1 MENILEIKNLTIG
14 FQLEDELAR
23 AVHGVSFALEKGK
36 VLGIVGESGCGKS
49 VTAMSVMKLLP
60 ANAVIEAGEILY
72 NGTNLLN
79 LTQKEMQKIRGSKI
93 SLIPQDPL
101 TSLNPLY
108 TVGEQIIETIEYHR
122 KVSAKEARE
131 LAIEALRSVKIP
143 EPESRLNDYP
153 HQFSGGMRQRA
164 IIAMALCCNP
174 ELIIADEPTTALD
187 VTVQAQILDLIRQI
201 QAESGT
207 SLIFITHDLGVIAE
221 FCNYVAVMYA
231 GRIVEYAQVED
242 IFKETCP
249 GKNRDNEINN
259 CGHYNSDDYRHPY
272 TRGLLESLPSPDKEV
287 LNVIQGQPPAI
298 TDYVSGCVFHPRCP
312 YRMPICDKVDPVLTM
327 KENHHQVY
335 CHLYD

>member
-1 MENILEIKNLTIG
+1 MTNLVIIIIVMKKENILEIKNLNIS
-14 FQLEDELAR
+14 FQMEDELAR
-23 AVHGVSFALEKGK
+23 AVHGVELTLEKGK

-49 VTAMSVMKLLP
+49 VTAMSIMKLLP
-60 ANAVIEAGEILY
+60 SNAIIESGEILY
-72 NGTNLLN
+72 NGVNLLN
-79 LTQKEMQKIRGSKI
+79 LSQNEMQKIRGSKI

-122 KVSAKEARE
+122 GISRKEATE
-131 LAIEALRSVKIP
+131 IAVESLKSVKIP
-143 EPESRLNDYP
+143 EPENRLNDYP

-187 VTVQAQILDLIRQI
+187 VTVQAQILDLIKQI
-201 QAESGT
+201 QAERGT

-221 FCNYVAVMYA
+221 FCNHVAVMYA

-242 IFKETCP
+242 IF
-249 GKNRDNEINN
+249 NN
-259 CGHYNSDDYRHPY
+259 PLHPY
-272 TRGLLESLPSPDKEV
+272 TKGLLESLPSPDKEI
-287 LNVIQGQPPAI
+287 LNVIPGQPPAI
-298 TDYVSGCVFHPRCP
+298 TENIPGCVFHPRCP
-312 YRMPICDKVDPVLTM
+312 YRMDICDKVDPVLTI
-327 KENHHQVY
+327 KENNQQVY

>member
-1 MENILEIKNLTIG
+1 MKNILEIKNLILS

-49 VTAMSVMKLLP
+49 VTAMSIMKLLP
-60 ANAVIEAGEILY
+60 ANAVIEEGEILY
-72 NGTNLLN
+72 NGVNLLN
-79 LTQKEMQKIRGSKI
+79 LSAKEMQKIRGSQI

-108 TVGEQIIETIEYHR
+108 TVGDQIIETIEYHR

-131 LAIEALRSVKIP
+131 MAIEALRSVKIP
-143 EPESRLNDYP
+143 EPENRLNDYP

-201 QAESGT
+201 QAERGT

-221 FCNYVAVMYA
+221 FCNNVAVMYA
-231 GRIVEYAQVED
+231 GRIVEYASVED
-242 IFKETCP
+242 IFKEP
-249 GKNRDNEINN
+249 L
-259 CGHYNSDDYRHPY
+259 HPY
-272 TRGLLESLPSPDKEV
+272 TKGLLESLPSPDKEV
-287 LNVIQGQPPAI
+287 LNVIPGQPPAI
-298 TDYVSGCVFHPRCP
+298 TEFVPGCVFHPRCP
-312 YRMPICDKVDPVLTM
+312 FRMPICDQVDPVLTL
-327 KENHHQVY
+327 KENQHQVY

>member
-1 MENILEIKNLTIG
+1 MTNLVIIIIVMKKENILEIKNLNIS
-14 FQLEDELAR
+14 FQMEDELAR
-23 AVHGVSFALEKGK
+23 AVHGVELTLEKGK

-49 VTAMSVMKLLP
+49 VTAMSIMKLLP
-60 ANAVIEAGEILY
+60 SNAIIESGEILY
-72 NGTNLLN
+72 NGINLLN
-79 LTQKEMQKIRGSKI
+79 LSQNEMQKIRGSKI

-122 KVSAKEARE
+122 GISRKEATE
-131 LAIEALRSVKIP
+131 IAVESLKSVKIP
-143 EPESRLNDYP
+143 EPENRLNDYP

-187 VTVQAQILDLIRQI
+187 VTVQAQILDLIKQI
-201 QAESGT
+201 QAERGT

-221 FCNYVAVMYA
+221 FCNHVAVMYA

-242 IFKETCP
+242 IF
-249 GKNRDNEINN
+249 NN
-259 CGHYNSDDYRHPY
+259 PLHPY
-272 TRGLLESLPSPDKEV
+272 TKGLLESLPSPDKEI
-287 LNVIQGQPPAI
+287 LNVIPGQPPAI
-298 TDYVSGCVFHPRCP
+298 TENIPGCVFHPRCP
-312 YRMPICDKVDPVLTM
+312 YRMDICDKVDPVLTI
-327 KENHHQVY
+327 KENNQQVY